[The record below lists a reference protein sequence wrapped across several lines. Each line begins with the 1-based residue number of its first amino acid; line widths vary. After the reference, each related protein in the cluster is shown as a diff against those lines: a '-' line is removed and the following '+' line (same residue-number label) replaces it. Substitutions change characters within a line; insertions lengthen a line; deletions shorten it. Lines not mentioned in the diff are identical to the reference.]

1 MAKRQKDRQYSGQM
15 AEGQTI
21 QWPKDR
27 RTDTTVAK
35 RQKDRQYSGQMKKD
49 NNKSKQRSKKTLY
62 RKLKIEQH
70 EHHYRVDSV
79 APEG

>member
-1 MAKRQKDRQYSGQM
+1 MT
-15 AEGQTI
+15 EGQTI
-21 QWPKDR
+21 QWPNGR
-27 RTDTTVAK
+27 GTDNTVAK
-35 RQKDRQYSGQMKKD
+35 WQRDRQYSGQMKKD